1 MAFQDQNK
9 TSSHGKPVRRKLCTW
24 ICTCTVVICTLYT
37 YICPQLTCTT
47 DSFLNPSRK
56 RARATCPLYSSS
68 KSLSM
73 CSLQSERQYIL
84 EFGNMQLVL
93 DFAIF
98 CCLSL
103 SQAGFSGGV
112 VLPDQLHEAWLQID
126 LIAHVFDPVNCSNR
140 FSFAA
145 QIGVL
150 HSNGSY
156 T

>member
-9 TSSHGKPVRRKLCTW
+9 TSSHGKPSSRKLCTC
-24 ICTCTVVICTLYT
+24 ICTCTIMYGCSMHTI
-37 YICPQLTCTT
+37 YIYVCPQLTCTT

-84 EFGNMQLVL
+84 EFGNMQIVL

-98 CCLSL
+98 CWLSL

-140 FSFAA
+140 FSL
-145 QIGVL
+145 QPRL
-150 HSNGSY
+150 ES
-156 T
+156 

>member
-1 MAFQDQNK
+1 
-9 TSSHGKPVRRKLCTW
+9 
-24 ICTCTVVICTLYT
+24 
-37 YICPQLTCTT
+37 
-47 DSFLNPSRK
+47 
-56 RARATCPLYSSS
+56 
-68 KSLSM
+68 
-73 CSLQSERQYIL
+73 
-84 EFGNMQLVL
+84 MQLVL
-93 DFAIF
+93 DFAIFF

-126 LIAHVFDPVNCSNR
+126 LIAHVFDPVNRSNR

>member
-1 MAFQDQNK
+1 
-9 TSSHGKPVRRKLCTW
+9 
-24 ICTCTVVICTLYT
+24 
-37 YICPQLTCTT
+37 
-47 DSFLNPSRK
+47 
-56 RARATCPLYSSS
+56 
-68 KSLSM
+68 
-73 CSLQSERQYIL
+73 
-84 EFGNMQLVL
+84 MQLVL